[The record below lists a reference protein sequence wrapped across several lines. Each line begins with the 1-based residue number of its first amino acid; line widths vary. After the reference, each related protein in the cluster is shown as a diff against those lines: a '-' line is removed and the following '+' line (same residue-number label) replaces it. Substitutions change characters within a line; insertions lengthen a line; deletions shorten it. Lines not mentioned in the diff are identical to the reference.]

1 MNIETELDASHAAA
15 LLDDLAGV
23 IHTAEPGLT
32 DDEVGTLVEVAEWI
46 EDIANVETGEKIV
59 SSPATGATYK
69 ATQWIERDDG
79 RVLALEKQEVETAEL
94 ENDRYGVGDMP

>member
-15 LLDDLAGV
+15 LLEELTGV

-46 EDIANVETGEKIV
+46 EDVANVETGEKLV
-59 SSPATGATYK
+59 ESPATGETYK

-79 RVLALEKQEVETAEL
+79 RILALEKQPVNTTDAQR
-94 ENDRYGVGDMP
+94 DRYGVGDLP